1 MAEIT
6 ITVDTEQQK
15 QAIADSFRKLDP
27 RYLNKNPVLFVVEL
41 GTVLALA
48 LTIYPPL
55 FNAATDSR
63 VYYAVITVLLALTV
77 LFANYAEAYA
87 ELEGEAQADSLRA
100 LQTESEGKRLLNTDT
115 PVEDIGEDDYEA
127 VASDSIEEGDVV
139 FVDEGDIIPRDGT
152 VIEGSASVDESAI
165 TGESEAVIRQSGG
178 DRTSVVGGTEVL
190 SDRIKIEVTTEA
202 GESFLDEMIGLVENA
217 QRQKTPNEIAMTI
230 LLSGLTLIFVVAVAT
245 MYFFGQYLASFTS
258 GFTGLDIAELVALL
272 VALMPTTIGA
282 LLAAI
287 RVAGMTRV
295 TRRNVIAKSGRAV
308 ESAGDL
314 DTLILDKTGT
324 ITTGER
330 VALDFH
336 ALGDATDAN
345 VVRASY
351 QSSLYDE
358 TTEGRSI
365 VELAERMN
373 GDARTDGGRPD
384 EGGDGGEGGE
394 RTADGGEST
403 IEAPR
408 TVETDLAG
416 DGLSEEDFVPF
427 SAETRMSG
435 IDLSDGTEIRK
446 GAVDAVE
453 EYATS
458 VSGKLRGLSNDI
470 SEGGGTPLAIAV
482 DKRVVG
488 IIELQD
494 ELKPAI
500 DRRIEQIQEMGV
512 ETIMATGDN
521 SRTARWVADQV
532 GIDRYYA
539 EFDPEEKIDL
549 VEEVQNEGKLV
560 GMTGDGTNDAPALA
574 QANVGLAMNAGTNA
588 AKEAGNMVDLDSN
601 PSKIIEV
608 VGIGKQLLMTRGALT
623 TFSVANDVAKYF
635 VLLPAIL
642 ASAIPGLAAMDV
654 LNLSTSA
661 SAVTATLVYNAFI
674 IPILIPLA
682 LRGVDYEA
690 QSGAQLLRKNLV
702 IYGFGG
708 LIAPFILIKV
718 IDIVF
723 AGVGVF
729 Q

>member
-1 MAEIT
+1 MTEIT
-6 ITVDTEQQK
+6 LTIDTEQQK
-15 QAIADSFRKLDP
+15 QAFKDSFVKLDP
-27 RYLNKNPVLFVVEL
+27 RHLVGNPVLFVVEL
-41 GTVLALA
+41 GTVIGLL
-48 LTIYPPL
+48 LTVAPGL
-55 FNAATDSR
+55 FGATGSR
-63 VYYAVITVLLALTV
+63 VYYAVITVLLAFTV

-100 LQTESEGKRLLNTDT
+100 LQTETEGKLLAD
-115 PVEDIGEDDYEA
+115 PDVP
-127 VASDSIEEGDVV
+127 IEEIDEGDVEVVKSDRIEAGDVV
-139 FVDEGDIIPRDGT
+139 FADEGDIIPSDGT

-165 TGESEAVIRQSGG
+165 TGESEPVIRQSGG
-178 DRTSVVGGTEVL
+178 DRTSVVGGTKVL
-190 SDRIKIEVTTEA
+190 SDRVKIEVTSEQ

-230 LLSGLTLIFVVAVAT
+230 LLSGLTLVFVVAVAT
-245 MYFFGQYLASFTS
+245 MFFFGEYLASFTS
-258 GFTGLDIAELVALL
+258 GFSGLDIAELVALL

-295 TRRNVIAKSGRAV
+295 TRRNVI
-308 ESAGDL
+308 
-314 DTLILDKTGT
+314 
-324 ITTGER
+324 
-330 VALDFH
+330 
-336 ALGDATDAN
+336 

-351 QSSLYDE
+351 QSSLFDE

-365 VELAERMN
+365 VDLAERMN
-373 GDARTDGGRPD
+373 GTKADGGRPGVDTVD
-384 EGGDGGEGGE
+384 ESEN
-394 RTADGGEST
+394 AV
-403 IEAPR
+403 EAPR
-408 TVETDLAG
+408 DVHVSLDAE
-416 DGLSEEDFVPF
+416 GLSEESFVPF

-435 IDLSDGTEIRK
+435 IDRSDGTEIRK

-453 EYATS
+453 EYADS
-458 VSGKLRGLSNDI
+458 VPGKLRQESNEI
-470 SEGGGTPLAIAV
+470 SEKGGTPLAIAV

-494 ELKPAI
+494 ELKPGIA
-500 DRRIEQIQEMGV
+500 DRIAEIQKMGV

-521 SRTARWVADQV
+521 QRTARWVADQV
-532 GIDRYYA
+532 GIDDFNA
-539 EFDPEEKIDL
+539 EFDPEEKIGL
-549 VEEVQNEGKLV
+549 VEDIQADGKLV

-574 QANVGLAMNAGTNA
+574 KADVGLAMNAGTNA

-635 VLLPAIL
+635 VP
-642 ASAIPGLAAMDV
+642 
-654 LNLSTSA
+654 A

-674 IPILIPLA
+674 IPLLIPLA

-690 QSGAQLLRKNLV
+690 QSGAQLLRKNLIV
-702 IYGFGG
+702 YGGGG
-708 LIAPFILIKV
+708 LIAPFVFIKV
-718 IDIVF
+718 IDLLFV
-723 AGVGVF
+723 ALGVF

>member
-1 MAEIT
+1 MTEIQIT
-6 ITVDTEQQK
+6 IDTEQQK
-15 QAIADSFRKLDP
+15 QAISDSFSKLDP
-27 RYLNKNPVLFVVEL
+27 RYLVTNPVLFVVEL
-41 GTVLALA
+41 GTVVALL

-55 FNAATDSR
+55 FNATGSR
-63 VYYAVITVLLALTV
+63 VYYAVITALLGLTV

-100 LQTESEGKRLLNTDT
+100 LQTETKGKRLQNDDT
-115 PVEDIGEDDYEA
+115 PLEDITEDDYE
-127 VASDSIEEGDVV
+127 VVESDTVEEGETL
-139 FVDEGDIIPRDGT
+139 FIDEGDMIPRDGT
-152 VIEGSASVDESAI
+152 VVEGSASVDESAI
-165 TGESEAVIRQSGG
+165 TGESEPVIRQSGG

-190 SDRIKIEVTTEA
+190 SDQIKVEVTTES

-230 LLSGLTLIFVVAVAT
+230 LLSGLTLVFVVAVAT
-245 MYFFGQYLASFTS
+245 MYFFGQYLATFVS
-258 GFTGLDIAELVALL
+258 GFAGLDIVELVALL

-308 ESAGDL
+308 EAAGDL
-314 DTLILDKTGT
+314 DALILDKTGT

-330 VALDFH
+330 VVQDFH
-336 ALGDATDAN
+336 SLGDTDEETVTTA
-345 VVRASY
+345 AL
-351 QSSLYDE
+351 QSSYFDE

-365 VELAERMN
+365 VELAEKRLGGN
-373 GDARTDGGRPD
+373 PNPAALREKLDYEKGD
-384 EGGDGGEGGE
+384 
-394 RTADGGEST
+394 
-403 IEAPR
+403 
-408 TVETDLAG
+408 
-416 DGLSEEDFVPF
+416 LSEDTFVPF

-435 IDLSDGTEIRK
+435 IDLPDDTEIRK

-453 EYATS
+453 EYADS
-458 VSGKLRGLSNDI
+458 VPGKLRSVSNEI
-470 SEGGGTPLAIAV
+470 SENGGTPLAIAV

-494 ELKPAI
+494 ELKPGIAS
-500 DRRIEQIQEMGV
+500 RIAQIQEMGV

-521 SRTARWVADQV
+521 PRTAAWVAEQV
-532 GIDRYYA
+532 GIDRHYA

-608 VGIGKQLLMTRGALT
+608 VGIGKQLLMTRGSLT

-642 ASAIPGLAAMDV
+642 AAAVPGLAAIDI
-654 LNLSTSA
+654 LNLSTPA
-661 SAVTATLVYNAFI
+661 SAVTATLMYNAFI
-674 IPILIPLA
+674 IPLLIPLA

-702 IYGFGG
+702 VYGGGG
-708 LIAPFILIKV
+708 LIAPFIFIKA
-718 IDIVF
+718 IDVLF
-723 AGVGVF
+723 VALGVF